1 MQINALQ
8 HEAHSKLSKILKSQ
22 DCLRIWA
29 YLETQKEPMIVGAIY
44 RNLNM
49 EQSTCSQKLSDLR
62 AFSLVKTRQSG
73 KMFFYEINKA
83 QSDSVK
89 AVLSSL
95 GGLLLSKTT
104 LTEAEKQELSGAER
118 NECLRIVPGRTFNKI
133 ELTDAEIQERR
144 KQN

>member
-8 HEAHSKLSKILKSQ
+8 LAAHRKLSKILKSQ
-22 DCLRIWA
+22 DCMRIWQ
-29 YLETQKEPMIVGAIY
+29 YLETQKEPLIVGAIY

-49 EQSTCSQKLSDLR
+49 EQSICSKNLKYLR
-62 AFSLVKTRQSG
+62 TFSLVKTRNSG
-73 KMFFYEINKA
+73 KMVFYEINKP

-104 LTEAEKQELSGAER
+104 LTEAEKQELLAVKR
-118 NECLRIVPGRTFNKI
+118 NECLVP
-133 ELTDAEIQERR
+133 LEITG
-144 KQN
+144 KFTWD